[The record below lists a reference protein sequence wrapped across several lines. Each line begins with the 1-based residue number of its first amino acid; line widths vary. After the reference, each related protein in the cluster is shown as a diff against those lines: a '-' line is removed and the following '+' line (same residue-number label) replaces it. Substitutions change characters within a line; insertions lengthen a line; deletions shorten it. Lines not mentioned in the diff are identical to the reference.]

1 MVGGLNADRAAVLE
15 ALKLREGFL
24 KIPTLFCKNPAGFMP
39 AGDDFFVSAG
49 EIDGETVWGN
59 LAEGVIS
66 TGLESLLL
74 RRILVLKQPDSCLL
88 HRSPCA
94 KTTPS
99 ENGVS
104 LFAALLLSCALCPL
118 WDNHCAEGWQ
128 SGRMRRTRN
137 PVYGYTVSRVRI
149 PPLPPSN
156 EKGSRL
162 AGLCFMRLP
171 RLFQH
176 RRTFRRFSDLF
187 RRVSSCLIISHKID
201 LESQYSPRVWGN
213 FSHTFPKS
221 QKSVGNQNAWETA
234 SGALFLWETVR
245 RHSQL
250 PLTEVRGLATSLG

>member
-1 MVGGLNADRAAVLE
+1 ML
-15 ALKLREGFL
+15 
-24 KIPTLFCKNPAGFMP
+24 

-104 LFAALLLSCALCPL
+104 LFAALLLSCAFCPL

-149 PPLPPSN
+149 PPLPPFN

-245 RHSQL
+245 RHNEINHSE
-250 PLTEVRGLATSLG
+250 PLHKDVQGQAVLRRPGDD